1 MRTYGE
7 GGFHRKSRVDDGVQ
21 ANKEAEV
28 PSLRV
33 EQVTCKRKAK
43 CDRAVDATARTEVKG
58 SRESGDIT
66 ALRAVEGRIEK

>member
-1 MRTYGE
+1 MSTYRE
-7 GGFHRKSRVDDGVQ
+7 GGFHRKGRVDDGVQ

-43 CDRAVDATARTEVKG
+43 RDGAVDATARAEVEG
-58 SRESGDIT
+58 GRESGDIT